1 MNLELYGNE
10 NRKVG
15 IIGLGFVGLP
25 LAMLFAEKGFDV
37 TGIDLD
43 VNKIKLLESGR
54 SYIAEISEEKLSTA
68 FSSKRFQ
75 VTDNYDEILN
85 LDVVI
90 ICVPTPV
97 GKSGNP
103 DLSFLTHA
111 TYELKSRLKKGQIVI
126 IESSTY
132 PGTTTEVVQPI
143 LEKNKFT
150 AGKDF
155 FLCYSPERI
164 DPGNKAYQLNE
175 IPKVVSGV
183 TPQCLERINKL
194 YTSVFNDVV
203 KVASTKIAEMTKL
216 LENTYRL
223 VNISFINEM
232 AMLCDCL
239 QVDIWEVIDAA
250 STKPYGFSPFYPGP
264 GIGGHC
270 IPVDPTYL
278 SWKGKQHGFISKFI
292 DLANNVNQNT
302 PKYIINKT
310 QEILLEKGISLE
322 NAKVLLCG
330 ISYKKQNGDI
340 RESASVHIFET
351 LKRIG
356 TNISYHD
363 PYVPEL
369 LVEKQAFHSI
379 ELITSNLEEFDCTLI
394 LTDHTTLPIQ
404 LMLDHSKTIF
414 DCRNATHG
422 YEGKADVVRFGGGS
436 N

>member
-1 MNLELYGNE
+1 MNLEIESRE

-25 LAMLFAEKGFDV
+25 LAMLFAESGFYV

-43 VNKIKLLESGR
+43 VNKIKLLESGK
-54 SYIAEISEEKLSTA
+54 SYIAEITDDKLSA
-68 FSSKRFQ
+68 VFSSKRFQ

-111 TYELKSRLKKGQIVI
+111 TNELKSRLNKGQIVI

-143 LEKNKFT
+143 LEKNEFT
-150 AGKDF
+150 TGKDF

-164 DPGNKAYQLNE
+164 DPGNKDYQLNE

-183 TPQCLERINKL
+183 TPQCLERIDEL
-194 YTSVFNDVV
+194 YNSVFDDVV

-239 QVDIWEVIDAA
+239 QVDIWDVIDAA

-270 IPVDPTYL
+270 IPVDPIYL
-278 SWKGKQHGFISKFI
+278 SWKGKQHGFSSQFI

-302 PKYIINKT
+302 PTYIINKT
-310 QEILLEKGISLE
+310 KGILLEKGISLE
-322 NAKVLLCG
+322 NANVLLCG

-340 RESASVHIFET
+340 RESASVQIFES
-351 LKRIG
+351 LQRRG

-363 PYVPEL
+363 PFVPEL
-369 LVEKQAFHSI
+369 FVNNQAFHSI
-379 ELITSNLEEFDCTLI
+379 ELTTANLEEFDCTLI

-404 LMLDHSKTIF
+404 LMLDHSKIIF

-422 YEGKADVVRFGGGS
+422 FEGKAKVVRFGGGS